1 MTLKLD
7 LPKELEAELVIGAA
21 REGVPVETYALR
33 LLSAAQAGGDRIQTG
48 AELVEYWSRE
58 GVIGS
63 RPDIADSESHARSI
77 RAAAERRNRE

>member
-7 LPKELEAELVIGAA
+7 LPEELEAELIVGAA

-33 LLSAAQAGGDRIQTG
+33 LLSASRPNSSRVKTG
-48 AELVEYWSRE
+48 AELVDYWRRE

-63 RPDIADSESHARSI
+63 RPDISDSQSHARAI
-77 RAAAERRNRE
+77 RNAAEQRDHE